1 MYLSIDLLPHALSQV
16 KTPDIAWRNRPATR
30 LLELVQLFVV
40 QRLTGLGAARSVADG
55 LGGGR
60 DEVVEVVVEA
70 VVDDGARGDPEPCG
84 SRFQALNLL
93 LSAAFTPGVAV
104 CGI

>member
-1 MYLSIDLLPHALSQV
+1 M
-16 KTPDIAWRNRPATR
+16 
-30 LLELVQLFVV
+30 ELVQLFVV
-40 QRLTGLGAARSVADG
+40 QRLTGLSAARSVADG

-60 DEVVEVVVEA
+60 DEVVEVVEA
-70 VVDDGARGDPEPCG
+70 VVADGARGDPEPCG